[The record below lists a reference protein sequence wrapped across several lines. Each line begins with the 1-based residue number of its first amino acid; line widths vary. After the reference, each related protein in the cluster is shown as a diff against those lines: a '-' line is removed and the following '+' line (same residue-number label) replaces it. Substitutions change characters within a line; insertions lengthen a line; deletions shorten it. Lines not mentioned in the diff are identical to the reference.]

1 MPDYV
6 GAKMGIT
13 TKFSSEVKEGKK
25 FLTIEQEGKKIYISK
40 VHLDEMPRFAERW
53 KVD

>member
-1 MPDYV
+1 MADYT
-6 GAKMGIT
+6 GSKLGLT

-25 FLTIEQEGKKIYISK
+25 YLTIEQEGKKIYMSK